1 LSQRLRPAAGAKGG
15 REILL
20 AAGPGGVEF
29 AVVGPGGSESGP
41 SAEKAPLMKT
51 SIPLV
56 LLSLFVA
63 MPAAAGVVVTPSVPE
78 PTSLGIF
85 AVGAAVVAIG
95 YRIGRNR

>member
-1 LSQRLRPAAGAKGG
+1 
-15 REILL
+15 
-20 AAGPGGVEF
+20 
-29 AVVGPGGSESGP
+29 
-41 SAEKAPLMKT
+41 MKT